1 MKKLIQLSLLCFPLI
16 AAAQPPAMSQQ
27 EMEKMMQGMRKMQ
40 ECMRNVDQ
48 SAMESMA
55 SKAEAMQKRIKS
67 LCQTGKR
74 DQAQSLAVE
83 FGRKMTS
90 NEAMK
95 QMRKCGEMMQGMMP
109 QTPFPSEDEL
119 KQSHV
124 CDRY

>member
-1 MKKLIQLSLLCFPLI
+1 MKKPIQFSLLCLPFI

-27 EMEKMMQGMRKMQ
+27 DMEKMMQGMRKMQ

-48 SAMESMA
+48 SAMDSMA
-55 SKAEAMQKRIKS
+55 SKAEAMQKRIKG
-67 LCQTGKR
+67 LCQAGKR

-83 FGRKMTS
+83 FGRKMAS

-95 QMRKCGEMMQGMMP
+95 QMRKCGEMMRGMMP
-109 QTPFPSEDEL
+109 QPSFPSEDEL

-124 CDRY
+124 CDLY